1 MPPPSRRVDDGD
13 VTDDSGFLRS
23 ERGWLAVLA
32 AAVAVLVAGVG
43 VLVSRT
49 GNPATAD
56 TYVSFARQAVVV
68 YADGTSRPAE
78 RGLRVPARAQLKT
91 GAGGSAV
98 VSTAGRDVYLGALST
113 LAVLDG
119 VRQDLSKGQA
129 MVDGR
134 NGPRL
139 ALTTPAGVVAVP
151 DGGLVRVEEGVL
163 LRVGVFEGTARL
175 TAADR
180 KAGTDVPALHQSKVA
195 YGGIGQA
202 PTPLALTDDAW
213 ERRLAA
219 NLVSADLDLR
229 ALARGLA
236 GADGQ
241 VVLQAASA
249 SLRAVPPASVD
260 RGEQALAVAVAQAS
274 PVPDQVGT
282 LRTVQA
288 YRAAGG
294 SWGVVA
300 ALVSARVSAVSAL
313 LDGVLAAPGDGTP
326 VQAGSSTDLGNL
338 LGGGSGGGTS
348 GGPQPGPSNGPPSPT
363 GPPRIS
369 PPPST
374 PPPTTPVD
382 QLVGTVTGLLTPT
395 PTPPASSPTPS
406 PTPILQ
412 LGPIRI
418 G

>member
-1 MPPPSRRVDDGD
+1 MPPPLRDVDDGD

-23 ERGWLAVLA
+23 ERGWKAVLA
-32 AAVAVLVAGVG
+32 AALAVLVAGVG

-68 YADGTSRPAE
+68 FADGASRPAE
-78 RGLRVPARAQLKT
+78 RGVRVPASAQLKT

-98 VSTAGRDVYLGALST
+98 LSTAGRDVYRGALST
-113 LAVLDG
+113 LAVVDG
-119 VRQDLSKGQA
+119 VRQDLRKGQA
-129 MVDGR
+129 MVDSR

-163 LRVGVFEGTARL
+163 LRVGAFEGTAHL

-180 KAGTDVPALHQSKVA
+180 KAGIDVPALHQSKAA

-202 PTPLALTDDAW
+202 PTPLALTDDGW

-236 GADGQ
+236 GNDGQ
-241 VVLQAASA
+241 LVLQAASA

-274 PVPDQVGT
+274 AVPDQVRT
-282 LRTVQA
+282 LRTVQE

-300 ALVSARVSAVSAL
+300 ALVAARVSAVSAL

-338 LGGGSGGGTS
+338 LGGGPGGPTSGPTRSTAPRPTTSPSRGSGGG
-348 GGPQPGPSNGPPSPT
+348 GGGGQSQSPS
-363 GPPRIS
+363 
-369 PPPST
+369 
-374 PPPTTPVD
+374 PVD

-395 PTPPASSPTPS
+395 PSPPATSPTPS

-412 LGPIRI
+412 IGPIRI